1 MLPTP
6 YAADFV
12 LPEGSPR
19 LLPNP
24 SCGGISLNSPRAGRQ
39 QGQASSVGCTRGLF
53 IPGFIPPSELLRGR
67 RAWGALDGNGAG
79 TYARDRCR
87 TEVCSGSR
95 EPGQHSREGVMDEN
109 TLQAL
114 LAGDEDAFR
123 TAYRD
128 IHPRLLRYLT
138 GLVGVNDAADVA
150 AEAWAH
156 AVRDLQKF

>member
-95 EPGQHSREGVMDEN
+95 EPGQHSREGVMDRSEEH
-109 TLQAL
+109 TSELQSPVHL
-114 LAGDEDAFR
+114 VC
-123 TAYRD
+123 
-128 IHPRLLRYLT
+128 RLLLEKKKQNTRALT
-138 GLVGVNDAADVA
+138 IT
-150 AEAWAH
+150 
-156 AVRDLQKF
+156 